1 MEQQNNPLDNSKS
14 TIQSQSNKN
23 SNNSSQT
30 KTSETTSNP
39 QSKKPLSQFEIS
51 QLSFKNEKLNDEVK
65 SLKTQIIS
73 LNDKINEQIINYSTI
88 KSQIH

>member
-1 MEQQNNPLDNSKS
+1 MNPTNTSPDSSTTNIKSNPPISNS
-14 TIQSQSNKN
+14 TKN
-23 SNNSSQT
+23 SSSNI
-30 KTSETTSNP
+30 TTS

-73 LNDKINEQIINYSTI
+73 LNDKINEQLIYLLLLL
-88 KSQIH
+88 